1 MRTLRSSGPV
11 RPAFRH
17 RPRLQTGL
25 TLIELMVSIVIGML
39 LIAAMATLIASQSSS
54 RSEID
59 KSGKLIENGRY
70 GVQTIATDVQLAGY
84 WGELVNQPTAT
95 VLSDP
100 CSVTVAALTV
110 AMGLHVQGYNSP
122 ATLPVNLQA
131 CVKNHKPGTDVL
143 VVRHADPDT
152 TSIETAGE
160 VDLAKITPGQ
170 MYVQIGLDATG
181 VNLATAVAA
190 GSSDAAT
197 NATAFTLKKK
207 DKIKLASLRKYVVDI
222 YFISKCS
229 VPASSGTCATN
240 ADGGTPI
247 PTLKRV
253 ELGSSTSAT
262 ACAPAAAPCA
272 AFTTFTLAEGIENL
286 QFDYGIDTDGD
297 GSANGA
303 DVNGEACPPIFPATS
318 ACPLPAPTYPFAAA
332 DWSNVVSVKTHIL
345 ARSLEKS
352 GSFLDDKTY
361 ALGSAGS
368 VSVATGEAAFKRH
381 VFVQSTR
388 IINPSGRR
396 AL

>member
-1 MRTLRSSGPV
+1 MRTLRSSGPT
-11 RPAFRH
+11 RAAFR
-17 RPRLQTGL
+17 RQRRFQAGL

-39 LIAAMATLIASQSSS
+39 LIVAIATLIATQSSS

-59 KSGKLIENGRY
+59 RSGKMIENGRY
-70 GVQTIATDVQLAGY
+70 GLQTIASDVQLAGY

-100 CSVTVAALTV
+100 CSVTVADLTA

-122 ATLPVNLQA
+122 ATLPVSLQA

-152 TSIETAGE
+152 SGIETAGE
-160 VDLAKITPGQ
+160 VDLAKLTPGQ
-170 MYVQIGLDATG
+170 VYVQTGLDATG
-181 VNLATAVAA
+181 VIMATAVAA
-190 GSSDAAT
+190 GSSDAAANT
-197 NATAFTLKKK
+197 AAFTLKKK
-207 DKIKLASLRKYVVDI
+207 DKVKLAILRKYVVDI

-229 VPASSGTCATN
+229 VPAANGTCATT

-253 ELGSSTSAT
+253 ELGVSNSAA
-262 ACAPAAAPCA
+262 ACSPAAAPCA
-272 AFTTFTLAEGIENL
+272 AFTTVTLAEGIENL
-286 QFDYGIDTDGD
+286 QFDYGLDTDND
-297 GSANGA
+297 GAANGV
-303 DVNGEACPPIFPATS
+303 DGNGGT
-318 ACPLPAPTYPFAAA
+318 FAFA
-332 DWSNVVSVKTHIL
+332 DWANVVSLKTYIL

-352 GSFLDDKTY
+352 ASFTDDKTY
-361 ALGSAGS
+361 SMGSLGAVAVAAGEE
-368 VSVATGEAAFKRH
+368 GFKRH
-381 VFVQSTR
+381 VFVQSAR